1 MIAGTH
7 GNEINAPWLFK
18 EWNKSA
24 ATINTNGLSIAKII
38 GNPEALKAGKR
49 YIDNDLNR
57 SFREDLLEDKNNKD
71 YETLRARE
79 IVASYGKQGKE
90 PCQIA
95 IDFHSTTSAMGS
107 SIVIYGRRSVDLAI
121 ASLLQLRLGLPVYL
135 HEGDD
140 SQKGFLVEYW
150 PCGLVV
156 EIGPV
161 AQGLLHP
168 NIIKQTKLVLQC
180 LLIEL
185 AALKSGSALFPE
197 RIVVHRHIRSID
209 FPRSARGEIEA
220 FVHASRQAADW
231 VPIKKGSPLFMKLDG
246 ATLCYKGDDSLV
258 PVFINE
264 AAYAEKNIAMSL
276 TKREVWQISKNVE
289 ESIFNLINGINPT

>member
-1 MIAGTH
+1 MLLRT
-7 GNEINAPWLFK
+7 
-18 EWNKSA
+18 S
-24 ATINTNGLSIAKII
+24 
-38 GNPEALKAGKR
+38 R
-49 YIDNDLNR
+49 YLHDTYKCFHPN
-57 SFREDLLEDKNNKD
+57 LLESAFHQE
-71 YETLRARE
+71 YEVKRARE
-79 IVASYGKQGKE
+79 IISNFGINSTN

-95 IDFHSTTSAMGS
+95 IDLHSTTSAMGS

-121 ASLLQLRLGLPVYL
+121 ASLLLLRLGLPVYL

-185 AALKSGSALFPE
+185 AALKSGSVLFPE
-197 RIVVHRHIRSID
+197 RIVVHRHIRNID
-209 FPRSARGEIEA
+209 FPRSDKGDIEA
-220 FVHASRQAADW
+220 FVHPSRQATDW

-289 ESIFNLINGINPT
+289 ESICNLINGINPT